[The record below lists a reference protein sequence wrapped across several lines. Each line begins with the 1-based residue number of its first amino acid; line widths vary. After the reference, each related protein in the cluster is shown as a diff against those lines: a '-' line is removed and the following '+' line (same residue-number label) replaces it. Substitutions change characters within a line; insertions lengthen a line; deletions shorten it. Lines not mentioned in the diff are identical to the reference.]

1 MDLPVGTGE
10 AQISCGFTECKGR
23 GGDLG
28 ESDPGALVLN
38 SHTSGWE
45 YDGSSGNSRGQLNIK
60 RCFATAHELGLWAT
74 DLGELLS
81 LVLVIWDELLGVQ
94 DEDTGSF
101 DFLVESVGAPP
112 AGVGSSCS
120 IDLRD
125 TECYSTSRSSVCALC
140 GDASG
145 LDHCESSSKLTIS
158 ISVCGMSYQC

>member
-1 MDLPVGTGE
+1 VDLPVGTGE

-60 RCFATAHELGLWAT
+60 SCFATAHELGLWAT

-81 LVLVIWDELLGVQ
+81 LVVTIWDELLGVQ
-94 DEDTGSF
+94 ENGSASF

-112 AGVGSSCS
+112 AGVGSSGV
-120 IDLRD
+120 IDLRG
-125 TECYSTSRSSVCALC
+125 TECYSTSRSSVCALS

-145 LDHCESSSKLTIS
+145 LDHCESTSSLTICARV
-158 ISVCGMSYQC
+158 IGMSNQC